1 MNRVIKG
8 LMLIV
13 ALVIATL
20 IGTEIGSS
28 QSKQIKVTEGSKLT
42 AQYNL
47 LQKRYSQLN
56 TKYQKM
62 ISTGEDQTDV
72 SKATKF
78 FEEVFN
84 YDNNTSR
91 SHFNKALSFGSRQAV
106 SVFQVDGDAL
116 QQAMGA
122 LSSRLAG
129 VQYYREIGSDDIL
142 AIVTNDFTYRN
153 QATKQT
159 LIYDVTLDQS
169 GKIQKL
175 IVRNLND

>member
-1 MNRVIKG
+1 MNRVTKG
-8 LMLIV
+8 LMLI
-13 ALVIATL
+13 ATLVIATL
-20 IGTEIGSS
+20 IGAEIGG
-28 QSKQIKVTEGSKLT
+28 QSKQIKVTEDSKLT

-62 ISTGEDQTDV
+62 ISTGENQTDV

-84 YDNNTSR
+84 YGNNTSESR
-91 SHFNKALSFGSRQAV
+91 FNKALSFGSRQAV

-129 VQYYREIGSDDIL
+129 VQYYREIGSDNIL
-142 AIVTNDFTYRN
+142 VIVTNDFTYRD